1 MSEHHTHIHS
11 ELDVDQAWLTE
22 WAAEGIAAIEHYL
35 AKQAAFTR
43 YLRSRRD
50 LHSGDGDRPT
60 DA

>member
-1 MSEHHTHIHS
+1 MSEHDTHIH
-11 ELDVDQAWLTE
+11 LVDIDEAWLTE
-22 WAAEGIAAIEHYL
+22 WAAEGIAALEQYL
-35 AKQAAFTR
+35 AKQAAFAF